1 MQNMK
6 QPIGGHKA
14 SLCQRGLRAHWPAL
28 ILIGTFPWAVYKS
41 SEIRKNKEHC
51 YSFAIGK

>member
-14 SLCQRGLRAHWPAL
+14 SLCQRGLRARWPAL